1 MDIIFDKSQFEI
13 LERNPRLESSDA
25 KDKDKSLLNL
35 VSYSINPDTK
45 FSISVTKE
53 GFFFGNVEK

>member
-1 MDIIFDKSQFEI
+1 MDFIFDRSQFEI
-13 LERNPRLESSDA
+13 LERNPKLEGLEKINKDESFSRLI
-25 KDKDKSLLNL
+25 
-35 VSYSINPDTK
+35 SYSINPDTK

>member
-1 MDIIFDKSQFEI
+1 MDFIFDRSQFEI
-13 LERNPRLESSDA
+13 LERNLKLEGADT
-25 KDKDKSLLNL
+25 KDEETSLPNL

-45 FSISVTKE
+45 FSISVTRE

>member
-1 MDIIFDKSQFEI
+1 MDFIFDRSQFEI
-13 LERNPRLESSDA
+13 LERNLRLEGSEA
-25 KDKDKSLLNL
+25 KDEDTSLPNL

>member
-1 MDIIFDKSQFEI
+1 MDFIFDKSQFEI
-13 LERNPRLESSDA
+13 LERNLKLEGSDT
-25 KDKDKSLLNL
+25 KDKETSSPNL

-45 FSISVTKE
+45 FSISVTRE

>member
-1 MDIIFDKSQFEI
+1 MDFIFDKSRFEI
-13 LERNPRLESSDA
+13 LERNLRLENS
-25 KDKDKSLLNL
+25 KTNNEENSLPHL
-35 VSYSINPDTK
+35 VSYSINSDAK

>member
-1 MDIIFDKSQFEI
+1 MELIFDKSQFEI
-13 LERNPRLESSDA
+13 LERNPRLENSKA
-25 KDKDKSLLNL
+25 NNEENSLSHL
-35 VSYSINPDTK
+35 VSYSINPDAK

>member
-1 MDIIFDKSQFEI
+1 MDFIFDKSQFEI
-13 LERNPRLESSDA
+13 LEQNLKLEGSEP
-25 KDKDKSLLNL
+25 KDEDKPLHNL
-35 VSYSINPDTK
+35 ISYSINLDAK

>member
-1 MDIIFDKSQFEI
+1 MDFIFDRSQFEI
-13 LERNPRLESSDA
+13 LERNLRLEGADV
-25 KDKDKSLLNL
+25 KDEDKSLLNL

>member
-1 MDIIFDKSQFEI
+1 MDFVFDRSQFEI
-13 LERNPRLESSDA
+13 LERNLRLEGLEA
-25 KDKDKSLLNL
+25 KDENKSLPNL

>member
-1 MDIIFDKSQFEI
+1 MDFIFDRSQFEI
-13 LERNPRLESSDA
+13 LERNLKLEDLET
-25 KDKDKSLLNL
+25 KDQDKSILNL

>member
-1 MDIIFDKSQFEI
+1 MDFIFDKSQFKI
-13 LERNPRLESSDA
+13 LERNLKLENSDT
-25 KDKDKSLLNL
+25 KDKETSLPNL

-45 FSISVTKE
+45 FSISVTGE

>member
-1 MDIIFDKSQFEI
+1 MDFIFDRSQFEI
-13 LERNPRLESSDA
+13 LERNLRLEGHEA
-25 KDKDKSLLNL
+25 KDENKSLPNL
-35 VSYSINPDTK
+35 VSYSINPDAK